1 MSRSINT
8 PNLPKGKVN
17 AVICTDS
24 DKAVTDFFS
33 SRGITVISNLPN
45 PDIDPAVSF
54 HADMAALHTGKNN
67 IVLDKRQKELK
78 EELIRIG
85 FTVYETET
93 EIKGS
98 YPDDIRL
105 NVAVMGDFVFGNI
118 SCTDKN
124 ALKLLSDKEQVT
136 VKQGYT
142 KCSVLVVGENA
153 AITDDSS
160 VHRKFTEK
168 GIDCLLI
175 TKGDISLPGHGYG
188 FIGGASGKISENEV
202 VFFGDITRH
211 GDFSLISAF
220 LQKHGCTFLCTD
232 NGPLRDIGG
241 IIPVKEE

>member
-17 AVICTDS
+17 AVICTDR
-24 DKAVTDFFS
+24 DKAVSDFFKAK
-33 SRGITVISNLPN
+33 GITVLSNQPN

-118 SCTDKN
+118 SYTDKN
-124 ALKLLSDKEQVT
+124 ALNLLSDKEQVT

-142 KCSVLVVGENA
+142 KCSVLAVNENA
-153 AITDDSS
+153 AITDDEAIC
-160 VHRKFTEK
+160 RKMHEK

-188 FIGGASGKISENEV
+188 FIGGSSGKISETEI
-202 VFFGDITRH
+202 VFFGDAAKHR
-211 GDFSLISAF
+211 DFPLIQSF

-241 IIPVKEE
+241 IIPLTT

>member
-1 MSRSINT
+1 MSSIINS
-8 PNLPKGKVN
+8 PNLPSEKVK
-17 AVICTDS
+17 ALICTDR
-24 DKAVTDFFS
+24 DRAVIDYFK
-33 SRGITVISNLPN
+33 RKGITVLSNREN

-85 FTVYETET
+85 FSVYETEK
-93 EIKGS
+93 EITGN

-105 NVAVMGDFVFGNI
+105 NVAVMGDFVFGNMLH
-118 SCTDKN
+118 TDKT
-124 ALKLLSDKEQVT
+124 ALKLLSDKKSVT

-142 KCSVLVVGENA
+142 KCSVLAVNENA
-153 AITDDSS
+153 AITDDESIY
-160 VHRKFTEK
+160 RKMSEK

-175 TKGDISLPGHGYG
+175 NKGDISLLGHGYG

-202 VFFGDITRH
+202 VFFGDAAKHR
-211 GDFSLISAF
+211 DFPLIQSF
-220 LQKHGCTFLCTD
+220 LQKHGCTFRCTD

-241 IIPVKEE
+241 IIPLTT